1 MPFVAPAPFP
11 ARSHRHGL
19 RVALAVVMAICGCM
33 RQSSGLPP
41 VLPPVPPPVLPMTQ
55 DCGAGRLS
63 HMSGKHFSSLAD
75 AHLPGAL
82 RVLHP
87 LQAITPDFS
96 PTRLNAR
103 VTETG
108 MIRTLHCG

>member
-41 VLPPVPPPVLPMTQ
+41 VQPPVLPMTQ

-63 HMSGKHFSSLAD
+63 HLSGKHFSSLAD